1 MWITFENLF
10 IEQDMSNK
18 KEKAFSEFVALAVK
32 LTAIVLAV
40 LLLFELP
47 QLPKTSLWVF
57 VFNRDLLKIE

>member
-1 MWITFENLF
+1 
-10 IEQDMSNK
+10 MSNK
-18 KEKAFSEFVALAVK
+18 KEKAFSEFVVLAVK

-47 QLPKTSLWVF
+47 QLPKTSLRVF